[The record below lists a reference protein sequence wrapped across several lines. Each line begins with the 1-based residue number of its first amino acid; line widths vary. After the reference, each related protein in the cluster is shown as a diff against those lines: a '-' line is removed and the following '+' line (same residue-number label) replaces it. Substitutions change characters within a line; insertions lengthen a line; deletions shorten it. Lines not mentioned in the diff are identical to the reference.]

1 MTPDQIGLQ
10 DNSGMTAL
18 HYASNKG
25 PQVIE
30 YLCQHMT
37 NDQIG
42 LQDEIGYTALHSAI
56 KNNSHDKE
64 GIGFLCHYMTE
75 DQVGL
80 VDEFGQTALHYACYS
95 RTADE
100 QVVQVLCQSMKKDHV
115 GLHNKY
121 GQTAL
126 FFVCDDFYRVP
137 NAGEKIKIIINHL
150 TTEQVKS
157 ELNQLSQRNYT
168 PEHTAEIN
176 KYLPEL

>member
-100 QVVQVLCQSMKKDHV
+100 QVVQVLCQSMKKNRV
-115 GLHNKY
+115 ALENKA

-126 FFVCDDFYRVP
+126 FYVCDDVFLIPY
-137 NAGEKIKIIINHL
+137 AGKKIKILTDHF
-150 TTEQVKS
+150 TTEQLRT
-157 ELNQLSQRNYT
+157 ELKQLEKRNHS
-168 PEHTAEIN
+168 PEHMAEIK
-176 KYLPEL
+176 KYLTEL